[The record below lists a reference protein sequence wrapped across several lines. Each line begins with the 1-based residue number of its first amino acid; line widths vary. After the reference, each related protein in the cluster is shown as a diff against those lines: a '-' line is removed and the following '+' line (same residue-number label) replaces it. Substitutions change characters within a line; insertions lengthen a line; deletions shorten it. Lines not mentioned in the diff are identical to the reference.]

1 MPPLQRLLLGVAGS
15 CRFPNAPNDVWPA
28 LRCLRIVIHKL
39 LRASTGFNFIKNNA
53 LRDFLGARP
62 CVDHLQE
69 KTFRPVDKLCLSLG
83 KPVTF
88 SSRAT
93 NFSPGTVVAL
103 EAHQPRQAPEIAAF
117 SVAAARALEWAQQCA
132 GARG

>member
-28 LRCLRIVIHKL
+28 LSCLRIVIHKP

-83 KPVTF
+83 QPVTF
-88 SSRAT
+88 RREPQIF
-93 NFSPGTVVAL
+93 NP
-103 EAHQPRQAPEIAAF
+103 AP
-117 SVAAARALEWAQQCA
+117 L
-132 GARG
+132 